1 MKINLIILIFL
12 FNFFISCEK
21 KEIVVLIEQP
31 TEKELD
37 NVNLKLFVNENKTNF
52 TLKYSNITPNFLTHR
67 FKINNDTNYL
77 TIHLLD
83 KSFKYKILYP
93 NEKYIIVSPFLN
105 KNKLD
110 IGIKKSSEK
119 YNLH

>member
-1 MKINLIILIFL
+1 MKINFIILIFL
-12 FNFFISCEK
+12 LNFFISCEK
-21 KEIVVLIEQP
+21 KEVVVLIEQP

-37 NVNLKLFVNENKTNF
+37 NVNLKLLVNGDKIDF
-52 TLKYSNITPNFLTHR
+52 KLKYSNITPNFSTHR

-77 TIHLLD
+77 SIHLLD

-93 NEKYIIVSPFLN
+93 DEKYIIVSPFLN
-105 KNKLD
+105 KSKLD